1 MSTESPSVQLSDIPP
16 AMDYA
21 SHVRQFHRFIHL
33 VKWFVVHMA
42 FLLAALYFFLIGGQ
56 PIIGT
61 VLLAIAV
68 GALGYGI
75 LSTPQIARD
84 FGRALEDKPETS

>member
-1 MSTESPSVQLSDIPP
+1 MPATCGSST
-16 AMDYA
+16 A
-21 SHVRQFHRFIHL
+21 SSIWSSGSSSTWV
-33 VKWFVVHMA
+33 

-56 PIIGT
+56 PIIGA

-84 FGRALEDKPETS
+84 IGRALENKPETS

>member
-1 MSTESPSVQLSDIPP
+1 MSTESPSVQLSEIPP

-21 SHVRQFHRFIHL
+21 SHLRQFHRFVHL
-33 VKWFVVHMA
+33 LKWFVIHLA

-56 PIIGT
+56 PIIGA
-61 VLLAIAV
+61 VSLAIAV
-68 GALGYGI
+68 GMLGYGI

-84 FGRALEDKPETS
+84 IGRALENQPETS